1 MVAQMKLMIAE
12 EEKFPG
18 KALSLSHTKTAIST
32 IKEKFSEQQLQ
43 RFEESC
49 FGHLLLIEDLKWTS
63 PIVHGLLL
71 RKADPKTVSQ
81 LNGIKFIVGN
91 KVIQFT
97 AQQFC
102 IVTGLRFGNLP
113 FIPIPTNE
121 NCSLKRKYFGNDK
134 IVNLL
139 ELEKAFLECA
149 DADDLAEDLEE
160 FGKYPWGAVCYAKTN
175 ASLLRA
181 LCADYQQVKVPKKA
195 GKTKK
200 YEKKAKTTATGRP
213 REYHL
218 KGFAYALQ
226 VDVQLLRPSV
236 IDKQQPYWTWGDS
249 VDDTE
254 EFVELLGDDADLK
267 TSTFASVEEKDKD
280 IDETASLPSSS
291 KGTVASRELR
301 TLKRDFERT
310 KNELAKVALSNR
322 ALRDRVHQLEDKVRK
337 ESMKGEKEFEKN
349 KKCVEDFRNTLASM
363 EHYFKLEIEQLKK
376 QNGGVNEAGEGHED
390 LGSPHMNEGGNN
402 DLSPLHAYVG
412 PPTEPAVMETQVP
425 GDGAEPSAAM
435 VVEEAEMAVS
445 VPHLQVHEAA
455 EQAQSEKLPTPE
467 DVAGCDE
474 ICQRVL
480 PLLEDWKITKSMPS
494 GGSMNPPSLPTVTM
508 AGDEEGSSTVEKKE
522 VEGKGCRQKRPAQ
535 TLLSPFTDPL
545 RKKRT
550 MSVSAATATQY
561 FDPSKSLP
569 IEDVKVVIEFC
580 TAWKSDIRLV
590 DETEWISSRHLDIA
604 TFLIRKRQLS
614 HPLVFGTDWT
624 MANCCLQQFLEPFKP
639 TAKKRG
645 SKKAAASNT
654 VDLPPSK
661 LKNIH
666 YFVRGTWQ
674 HGHTATVYDSYVAF
688 TKCSKLV
695 TLLHPISD
703 TLARVLYDMHFY
715 EDSEVEEVKQKGLKM
730 SMFTPFSV
738 CSIVDVPQQ
747 RDGTSCGILT
757 VKFIEHLSAGISVDK
772 VDPLKIKYYRLK
784 LAIEVILLFCLA
796 LCCYLNLEPDTVFTD
811 LNWSRYQ
818 SLLFHLA
825 YWISFLVYL
834 AVFDL
839 SDCSLSTRYTSTIRR
854 KNGKLSELIDEL
866 QGLKFSDL
874 MYVTKHSMNAAV
886 SKLHKLLESVTEAI
900 ALQMNIG
907 LNSGT
912 ALHKWLHLHL
922 TQLFLQVG
930 LNQVLIAIFQTR

>member
-1 MVAQMKLMIAE
+1 MTGSARRRFIDTWGGQLGQIALN
-12 EEKFPG
+12 
-18 KALSLSHTKTAIST
+18 LSSLSSDFVFSLPLPAKSVHRSSTPSFTLNSAVVSHTKTAIST
-32 IKEKFSEQQLQ
+32 LKEKFSEQQLQ

-81 LNGIKFIVGN
+81 LNRIKFIVGN

-134 IVNLL
+134 TVNLL

-149 DADDLAEDLEE
+149 DADDVLKLGFVYFAVFVLLGSEKHVHIDMRYLKLAEDLEE

-181 LCADYQQVKVPKKA
+181 LCADYQRVKVPKKA

-200 YEKKAKTTATGRP
+200 SEKKAKTTATGRP

-226 VDVQLLRPSV
+226 IWAYEVFPALAALHLVVHEDNAYIPRLLHWRSNSSPRFYELMSQLFENREVDVQLLRPSV

-249 VDDTE
+249 VDNTE
-254 EFVELLGDDADLK
+254 EFVELFGDDAEQK
-267 TSTFASVEEKDKD
+267 TSTSASVEEKDKD

-291 KGTVASRELR
+291 KGTVTSRELR

-310 KNELAKVALSNR
+310 KDELAKVALSNR

-337 ESMKGEKEFEKN
+337 ESMKAEKEFEKN

-376 QNGGVNEAGEGHED
+376 QNGGVNEAREGHED

-402 DLSPLHAYVG
+402 DLSPLHAYVS

-425 GDGAEPSAAM
+425 GDGPEPSAAM
-435 VVEEAEMAVS
+435 VVEEAEMAAS

-455 EQAQSEKLPTPE
+455 EHAQSEKLPTPE

-480 PLLEDWKITKSMPS
+480 SLLEDWKISKSMPS
-494 GGSMNPPSLPTVTM
+494 RGSMNPLSLPTVTM
-508 AGDEEGSSTVEKKE
+508 AGDEEGSSSVEKKE

-550 MSVSAATATQY
+550 MSVSAATATPPC

-569 IEDVKVVIEFC
+569 IEDVKAVIEFC

-590 DETEWISSRHLDIA
+590 DETEWISSRHLDMA
-604 TFLIRKRQLS
+604 TFLSGKGNSLIHWYLELTGQRQ
-614 HPLVFGTDWT
+614 
-624 MANCCLQQFLEPFKP
+624 
-639 TAKKRG
+639 
-645 SKKAAASNT
+645 
-654 VDLPPSK
+654 
-661 LKNIH
+661 I
-666 YFVRGTWQ
+666 
-674 HGHTATVYDSYVAF
+674 VA
-688 TKCSKLV
+688 C
-695 TLLHPISD
+695 
-703 TLARVLYDMHFY
+703 R
-715 EDSEVEEVKQKGLKM
+715 
-730 SMFTPFSV
+730 
-738 CSIVDVPQQ
+738 
-747 RDGTSCGILT
+747 
-757 VKFIEHLSAGISVDK
+757 
-772 VDPLKIKYYRLK
+772 
-784 LAIEVILLFCLA
+784 
-796 LCCYLNLEPDTVFTD
+796 
-811 LNWSRYQ
+811 
-818 SLLFHLA
+818 
-825 YWISFLVYL
+825 
-834 AVFDL
+834 
-839 SDCSLSTRYTSTIRR
+839 
-854 KNGKLSELIDEL
+854 
-866 QGLKFSDL
+866 
-874 MYVTKHSMNAAV
+874 
-886 SKLHKLLESVTEAI
+886 
-900 ALQMNIG
+900 
-907 LNSGT
+907 
-912 ALHKWLHLHL
+912 
-922 TQLFLQVG
+922 
-930 LNQVLIAIFQTR
+930 